1 MSQQELTIIQHL
13 GELRRRVL
21 ISVVALIVGSAVS
34 FAFFRQLIEILVRP
48 ARDLQTGAAGQLVF
62 TEVTELLGISIKV
75 SFLGGFILAFPVILY
90 QVIMFVAPGLT
101 SRERRYLLA
110 FLPGAM
116 IAFAAGVAF
125 AYFVM
130 TPPALHFLLTFG
142 GDVATP
148 MIRVSNVVN
157 LMVRLLFWMGL
168 VFETPLVIYLLAQ
181 LGIVNAR
188 MLARFRRYWVV
199 VAFILAAIITPTFDP
214 VNQTLVAVPIVVLY
228 ELGILLARVGQ
239 RLRRGREERGSVRPA
254 WYRRLGARL
263 ARRARFKLRWPGRS
277 RRARSLI
284 SLVSTRRSTRS
295 PE

>member
-13 GELRRRVL
+13 GELRRRVF

-48 ARDLQTGAAGQLVF
+48 ARDLQSGAAGQLVF

-75 SFLGGFILAFPVILY
+75 SFLAGFILAFPVILY
-90 QVIMFVAPGLT
+90 QVILFVAPGLT
-101 SRERRYLLA
+101 SREKRYLLG

-116 IAFAAGVAF
+116 IAFVAGVAF

-142 GDVATP
+142 ADVATP
-148 MIRVSNVVN
+148 MIRVSNIVN

-214 VNQTLVAVPIVVLY
+214 VNQALVAVPLLVLY
-228 ELGILLARVGQ
+228 ELGVLLAKWVG
-239 RLRRGREERGSVRPA
+239 RGRATSALTP
-254 WYRRLGARL
+254 
-263 ARRARFKLRWPGRS
+263 F
-277 RRARSLI
+277 
-284 SLVSTRRSTRS
+284 S
-295 PE
+295 PPE